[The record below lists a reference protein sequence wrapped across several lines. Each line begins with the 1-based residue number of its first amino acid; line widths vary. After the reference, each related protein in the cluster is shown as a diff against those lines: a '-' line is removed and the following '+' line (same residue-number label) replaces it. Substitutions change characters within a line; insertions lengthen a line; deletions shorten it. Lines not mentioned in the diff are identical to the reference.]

1 MAAAISSN
9 PAPSKSVTI
18 SSIDCPG
25 NSSARACSLAASSSG
40 RRTAYSFAVLAGAG
54 AFFHRSS
61 KGLNFTSTPPYQT
74 TATGYY
80 RPRGPSISAQSKPR
94 PINLPSSGNSPH
106 IGGAPNSTDG
116 AGGGAGGW
124 RRNLSGVF
132 EYSSRALGLVW
143 STNRALSI
151 TLAVLTLI
159 AGVLPA
165 GVAYVGA
172 QIVDAVIHAAD
183 LHHRAGTTYL
193 NNVVRYVALEALLVA
208 ATAMAQRGISLAQ
221 SLLRAQ
227 LGQRVNVMILEKAL
241 TLDLTQFEDSEFY
254 DKLTRARREASS
266 RPLSL
271 VMRTFGLLQNAI
283 SLVSFGGLLVRFSP
297 WAVVLLIL
305 AGLPA
310 FLAEAKFSG
319 EAFRLFRWRAPESRM
334 QIYLESV
341 LAREDYAKEVKLFE
355 LGPRFLDRYRDIFTR
370 LYREDRDLTLRRDA
384 WGFGL
389 GLLGTAALYGGYVW
403 IAAETVLGA
412 MTVGQ
417 MTMYLMLF
425 RQGQS
430 AVSAALSAV
439 SGLYEDNLY
448 LSNLFEYLEQPV
460 QGSSGTL
467 TAGPKPGDGI
477 RFEDVEF
484 VYPDSTAPALS
495 HIDLHVKPGES
506 LALVGENGSG
516 KTTMIKLLTRL
527 YRPTSG
533 RILLDG
539 LDLQEWDETVLRRR
553 IGVIFQDFARYQMLV
568 GENIGAGDERAFD
581 DEARWRS
588 AAMQGLAA
596 EFVEALPSGYRTQLG
611 KWFKDGRELSGG
623 QWQKIALA
631 RAFMRNEA
639 DILVLDE
646 PTAAIDAAAE
656 AEVFEHFR
664 ELTRNRIAIVISH
677 RFSTVRMADQIL
689 VLDEGRIVER
699 GSHDSLLAED
709 GRYAKLFTLQA
720 RGYR

>member
-1 MAAAISSN
+1 
-9 PAPSKSVTI
+9 
-18 SSIDCPG
+18 
-25 NSSARACSLAASSSG
+25 
-40 RRTAYSFAVLAGAG
+40 
-54 AFFHRSS
+54 
-61 KGLNFTSTPPYQT
+61 LNFTTFPPYRII
-74 TATGYY
+74 ANGYY
-80 RPRGPSISAQSKPR
+80 RPRGHFISAESKSR
-94 PINLPSSGNSPH
+94 PVSPPS
-106 IGGAPNSTDG
+106 GAAPENR
-116 AGGGAGGW
+116 GW
-124 RRNLSGVF
+124 RRNLGDVF
-132 EYSSRALGLVW
+132 EYSRRALALVW
-143 STNRALSI
+143 STNKTLSI
-151 TLAVLTLI
+151 ILAVLTLV

-165 GVAYVGA
+165 GVAWIGA

-183 LHHRAGTTYL
+183 LHHRTGTTSL
-193 NNVVRYVALEALLVA
+193 SGVVRFVALEALLVA
-208 ATAMAQRGISLAQ
+208 LIAMTQRGISLAQ

-271 VMRTFGLLQNAI
+271 VMRTFGLAQNAV
-283 SLVSFGGLLVRFSP
+283 SLITFGGLLLRFSP
-297 WAVVLLIL
+297 WAVLLLLL

-341 LAREDYAKEVKLFE
+341 LAREDYAKEVKLFD
-355 LGPRFLDRYRDIFTR
+355 LGQRFLDRYRDIFTR
-370 LYREDRDLTLRRDA
+370 LYKEDRDLTLRRDA
-384 WGFGL
+384 WGFAL
-389 GLLGTAALYGGYVW
+389 GLLGTATLYGGYVW
-403 IAAETVLGA
+403 IAVETVLGA

-460 QGSSGTL
+460 GQGSVKGAQM
-467 TAGPKPGDGI
+467 AGPIPGDGI

-484 VYPDSTAPALS
+484 VYPGATTPALS
-495 HIDLHVKPGES
+495 GISLHVRPGES
-506 LALVGENGSG
+506 LALVGQNGSG
-516 KTTMIKLLTRL
+516 KTTLIKLLTRL
-527 YRPTSG
+527 YEPTRG
-533 RILLDG
+533 RVLLDG
-539 LDLQEWDETVLRRR
+539 LDLKEWDETALRQR

-568 GENIGAGDERAFD
+568 GENIGAGDVRAFE
-581 DEARWRS
+581 DEARWR
-588 AAMQGLAA
+588 AAAAKGLAA
-596 EFVEALPSGYRTQLG
+596 DFVEQLPGAYHAQLG

-631 RAFMRNEA
+631 RAFMRSEA

-646 PTAAIDAAAE
+646 PTAAIDAGAE

-677 RFSTVRMADQIL
+677 RFSTVRMTDQIL
-689 VLDEGRIVER
+689 VLEEGRIVER
-699 GSHDSLLAED
+699 GSHESLMAAD
-709 GRYAKLFTLQA
+709 GQYAKLFTLQA

>member
-1 MAAAISSN
+1 MQRSWLG
-9 PAPSKSVTI
+9 VF
-18 SSIDCPG
+18 
-25 NSSARACSLAASSSG
+25 
-40 RRTAYSFAVLAGAG
+40 AYS
-54 AFFHRSS
+54 R
-61 KGLNFTSTPPYQT
+61 
-74 TATGYY
+74 
-80 RPRGPSISAQSKPR
+80 
-94 PINLPSSGNSPH
+94 
-106 IGGAPNSTDG
+106 
-116 AGGGAGGW
+116 
-124 RRNLSGVF
+124 
-132 EYSSRALGLVW
+132 RALELVW

-151 TLAVLTLI
+151 TLALLTLV

-183 LHHRAGTTYL
+183 LHRRTGTLLLTL
-193 NNVVRYVALEALLVA
+193 VVRYVALEALLVA
-208 ATAMAQRGISLAQ
+208 AASMAQRGITLAQ

-271 VMRTFGLLQNAI
+271 VMRTFGLMQNAV
-283 SLVSFGGLLVRFSP
+283 SLVSFGSLLIRFSP
-297 WAVVLLIL
+297 WAVALLIL

-319 EAFRLFRWRAPESRM
+319 EAFRLFRWRAPEARM

-341 LAREDYAKEVKLFE
+341 LAREDTAKEVKVFE
-355 LGPRFLDRYRDIFTR
+355 LGPRLLGRYREIFTR
-370 LYREDRDLTLRRDA
+370 LYREDRNLTMRRDV

-389 GLLGTAALYGGYVW
+389 GLVGTAALYGGYAW
-403 IAAETVLGA
+403 IATETVLGA
-412 MTVGQ
+412 ITVGQ

-425 RQGQS
+425 RQGQT

-448 LSNLFEYLEQPV
+448 LSNLFEYLEQPN
-460 QGSSGTL
+460 GSVGGD
-467 TAGPKPGDGI
+467 AKHGPNPGDGI
-477 RFEDVEF
+477 RFEHVEF
-484 VYPDSTAPALS
+484 VYPGATAPALS
-495 HIDLHVKPGES
+495 DIDLHVRPGQS
-506 LALVGENGSG
+506 LALVGQNGSG
-516 KTTMIKLLTRL
+516 KTTLIKLLTRL
-527 YRPTSG
+527 YHPTRG

-539 LDLQEWDETVLRRR
+539 LDLEEWDETTLRQRV
-553 IGVIFQDFARYQMLV
+553 GVIFQDFARYQMLV
-568 GENIGAGDERAFD
+568 GENIGAGDVRAFD
-581 DEARWRS
+581 DEGRWRS
-588 AAMQGLAA
+588 AAVQGLAA
-596 EFVEALPSGYRTQLG
+596 DFVETLPAGYHTQLG

-646 PTAAIDAAAE
+646 PTAAIDAGAE

-664 ELTRNRIAIVISH
+664 DLTRNRIAIVISH
-677 RFSTVRMADQIL
+677 RFSTVRMTDQIL
-689 VLDEGRIVER
+689 VLEEGRIVER
-699 GSHDSLLAED
+699 GSHESLMAAD
-709 GRYAKLFTLQA
+709 GPYAKLFTLQA